1 MVDKVAAR
9 AATTPLSAA
18 YEEARHALVHAGM
31 PRHIL
36 VVDQVPAGQ
45 GPALA
50 SGDLAAVV
58 AHRTDPHDQPGAS
71 LQTPLGR
78 HLAVDAEH
86 GSHGQSQELEELELQ
101 LLEESDPDQL
111 EELSAAKLLEQ
122 LTERRSSSSTADIS
136 SAWLMPN
143 GSPWCTGVE

>member
-1 MVDKVAAR
+1 MVDEVAAR
-9 AATTPLSAA
+9 AAAA
-18 YEEARHALVHAGM
+18 PFAATDEEARHALVYAGV

-50 SGDLAAVV
+50 WRHLAAVI
-58 AHRTDPHDQPGAS
+58 AHRTDPHDQPGA
-71 LQTPLGR
+71 LLLTPFGR
-78 HLAVDAEH
+78 HLAMDAEH
-86 GSHGQSQELEELELQ
+86 GGHGHSQELELQ

-111 EELSAAKLLEQ
+111 EVLSEAKLLEQ

-136 SAWLMPN
+136 SAWLTPN